1 MTIKEQIA
9 QQLESLNEAE
19 LEQMAEYLEFLKF
32 RAALKGNSI
41 DNQAPKRIV
50 GLHEGLVWM
59 SEDFDE
65 PLEDF
70 KEYV

>member
-9 QQLESLNEAE
+9 EQLETLNETE
-19 LEQMAEYLEFLKF
+19 LEQIAEYLKFLKF
-32 RAALKGNSI
+32 RAALKGKQTG
-41 DNQAPKRIV
+41 NQPQNRIA

-70 KEYV
+70 KEYM